1 MKHTAAKRILSAVTV
16 MAVLFAT
23 LIGAKINAENDEFT
37 KTAAEYVSGINVGWN
52 LGNSLDVAEAWGG
65 ETGWGNPTITKELID
80 EVAKKGFNAIRIPV
94 TWYGSTDTSRKGAL
108 NPQNNYK
115 VSESRLKRVKEVVD
129 YAAANGMYVIINM
142 HHENAWLKPMIYN
155 EYDGSLKTNPTE
167 IYNSDGTINT
177 RLTVK
182 SGISVNQMLQA
193 YEAGWTQIAEY
204 FKGYG
209 EKLMFESFNEIRY
222 DKYNYDSDNLW
233 FPRSPYW
240 NKGVSTLNQIFVNA
254 VRATGG
260 NNAKRYLVFTSYAA
274 VAGDSTINESSMFTL
289 PDDPANHLIY
299 SGHVYVPGYFAMSMG
314 NQGLKNNNETLTY
327 VQKER
332 WSLEFNQLM
341 KKLKARF
348 IDQGIPVFIDEMGS
362 INKGKYGETDNNLE
376 DRIWHA
382 QTYMDICG
390 KYSVKPF
397 WWDNNDSEANYGY
410 LYDADGN
417 IKTDE
422 NGNPLYDYDEPFS
435 LIDWKTREWTYP
447 TLAEALIETANKYVG
462 KVTAATTAPAP
473 TDTPAAGTQLVKKL
487 KGNEIKFDL
496 SSRVSSTLVTDTR
509 WKDIGGDDDDYIG
522 YITLM
527 AQKGYYF
534 YETGDSKLTFVGVPD
549 SVWDLNPTKIVYKFR
564 TNGVFASKNRFFYF
578 ADDYKHGTDPA
589 ADDET
594 IVKLDAYQTFDKCDD
609 GFFRKEYTIDFSN
622 EKYSRI
628 KDEQLNYFCITTGNF
643 GSSFSKFYIDAVE
656 VYYEA
661 TGTPEPTTAAATKP
675 TVPSISYVY
684 ATTAAPTT
692 SVFNYAKKVGLTADQ
707 INFVKCRY
715 SVSAQ
720 KTVGTEDDDYLV
732 KFDLS
737 GTVGTDKGFAISIDK
752 SLFDEYN
759 PVQIVYKL
767 RADAEYTASGGYM
780 YFSTA
785 GYAQNQNSTPNASD
799 TLVRYGNGASASI
812 GTRTTIKAVDLT
824 KTANQNIVNNKLNTA
839 YFYTKTSPKTTVI
852 YVEAIEL
859 YYDLQIPTVAE
870 TTTEPTVA
878 PTTVEPTTIAPT
890 TAAPTTTP
898 TTAPTTVP
906 TTEITTEPTTREIT
920 ETTATPTTE
929 PATTI
934 TAISY
939 GDIYS
944 DGKINLLDLVA
955 LRKHLARWSIEID
968 TAAADCNADGK
979 VNLLDL
985 VLLRKHLAKW
995 NVTLGP
1001 Q

>member
-1 MKHTAAKRILSAVTV
+1 MKHTAAKRILSAITV
-16 MAVLFAT
+16 IAVLFAT

-80 EVAKKGFNAIRIPV
+80 EVAKKGFNTIRIPV

-115 VSESRLKRVKEVVD
+115 ISQSRLKRVKEVVD
-129 YAAANGMYVIINM
+129 YAADNGMYVIINM

-155 EYDGSLKTNPTE
+155 EYNGSLKTNPTE

-177 RLTVK
+177 RLTVS

-193 YEAGWTQIAEY
+193 YETGWTQIAEY
-204 FKGYG
+204 FKDYG

-222 DKYNYDSDNLW
+222 DKYNNDSDNLW
-233 FPRSPYW
+233 FPRSSYW

-260 NNAKRYLVFTSYAA
+260 NNEKRYLVFTSYAA
-274 VAGDSTINESSMFTL
+274 VASDSTITESSMFTL

-299 SGHVYVPGYFAMSMG
+299 SGHIYVPGYFAMSMG
-314 NQGLKNNNETLTY
+314 NQGLKNNNETLSY

-332 WSLEFNQLM
+332 WPLEFNQLM

-390 KYSVKPF
+390 KYSIKPF
-397 WWDNNDSEANYGY
+397 WWDNNDSDANYGY
-410 LYDADGN
+410 LYDSDGN
-417 IKTDE
+417 IKTDSS
-422 NGNPLYDYDEPFS
+422 GNPQYDYDEPFS
-435 LIDWKTREWTYP
+435 LINRTTLEWTYP

-462 KVTAATTAPAP
+462 KVTEATTVPAP

-487 KGNEIKFDL
+487 KGDEISFDL
-496 SSRVSSTLVTDTR
+496 VNRVSSTLITDTR
-509 WKDIGGDDDDYIG
+509 WKDIGGDDDDYIA
-522 YITLM
+522 YITEM
-527 AQKGYYF
+527 INNKYDYEKGD
-534 YETGDSKLTFVGVPD
+534 GKLTFVGVPD
-549 SVWDLNPTKIVYKFR
+549 SVWELNPTKIVYKFR
-564 TNGVFASKNRFFYF
+564 TNGIFNSKARCFYF
-578 ADDYKHGTDPA
+578 ANSYKYGDSPA
-589 ADDET
+589 ADDDT
-594 IVKLDAYQTFDKCDD
+594 IVRIGTYQEFDQCDD
-609 GFFRKEYTIDFSN
+609 GFYRKEYTIDFSDS
-622 EKYSRI
+622 KYSQI
-628 KDEQLNYFCITTGNF
+628 KEKHLNYFCLPTYYK
-643 GSSFSKFYIDAVE
+643 GSEFTKFYVDAVE
-656 VYYEA
+656 VYYQA
-661 TGTPEPTTAAATKP
+661 TGAPEPTTTAATKP
-675 TVPSISYVY
+675 TIPSISYVY

-692 SVFNYAKKVGLTADQ
+692 SVFNYAKKVSLTADQ

-732 KFDLS
+732 KFVLS
-737 GTVGTDKGFAISIDK
+737 GTVGTDKGFAISIDQ

-767 RADAEYTASGGYM
+767 RADSEYTASGGYM

-785 GYAQNQNSTPNASD
+785 DFAQNQNGTPNASD
-799 TLVRYGNGASASI
+799 TLVRYGNGAAASI
-812 GTRTTIKAVDLT
+812 GTQTTLKAVDLT
-824 KTANQNIVNNKLNTA
+824 KETNQNIVNNKLNTA
-839 YFYTKTSPKTTVI
+839 YFYTKTSPQTTVI

-859 YYDLQIPTVAE
+859 YYDLQIPTVIE
-870 TTTEPTVA
+870 TTTEPTIA
-878 PTTVEPTTIAPT
+878 PTTTEPTT
-890 TAAPTTTP
+890 TAAPTTALTTATSTTMP
-898 TTAPTTVP
+898 TTEP
-906 TTEITTEPTTREIT
+906 TTEITTELTTREIT
-920 ETTATPTTE
+920 ESTTAPTIET
-929 PATTI
+929 TTI
-934 TAISY
+934 T
-939 GDIYS
+939 
-944 DGKINLLDLVA
+944 
-955 LRKHLARWSIEID
+955 
-968 TAAADCNADGK
+968 T
-979 VNLLDL
+979 
-985 VLLRKHLAKW
+985 
-995 NVTLGP
+995 
-1001 Q
+1001 